1 MCGRY
6 VSPSDRAI
14 EDYWH
19 IGARNSGHW
28 IQRFNVAPTS
38 IVPMLRLGEAGELE
52 VVPARWGLIPP
63 WWKDAKPPAMSFNAR
78 SEEAASK
85 PMWRQSLRAHRCL
98 MPARGWYEWNQ
109 HQEVRS
115 PSGRKLHQPF
125 YLHDRS
131 DGVLAIAGL
140 WTTWRNPEGQQITS
154 CALLTKEA
162 APSIHAINDRMPVIL
177 APEQFDLWLSPNTPG
192 EQVQEAIASA
202 RQDFVGHAVSLRVN
216 SAQNDDPQL
225 IEQVADPPR

>member
-1 MCGRY
+1 M
-6 VSPSDRAI
+6 
-14 EDYWH
+14 
-19 IGARNSGHW
+19 
-28 IQRFNVAPTS
+28 
-38 IVPMLRLGEAGELE
+38 
-52 VVPARWGLIPP
+52 
-63 WWKDAKPPAMSFNAR
+63 
-78 SEEAASK
+78 
-85 PMWRQSLRAHRCL
+85 
-98 MPARGWYEWNQ
+98 
-109 HQEVRS
+109 
-115 PSGRKLHQPF
+115 
-125 YLHDRS
+125 
-131 DGVLAIAGL
+131 LAIAGL